1 MKQRRH
7 LNPSSRKKTPVIA
20 VASTLAVIAA
30 GAFGG
35 NEILKTQDVGSANIQ
50 VSTSTAS
57 LADAESIIVDDPAVA
72 TQGEGDEAR
81 TVKEFVRDE
90 EFSVFGLTWEGDR
103 DIVAFVRAERP
114 DGTWSEWYEMD
125 AEPGPDGVANG
136 TEPIYV
142 EKTKRVQV
150 STANVDLVTHDAPAK
165 APAENAPAEQPAEAP
180 AETADA
186 VDPSLPDSVP
196 VDLSGFTP
204 GTAPS
209 VLGDRALP
217 TNYGEIAPVADVEEL
232 DDQPAEAAPVTTAAD
247 LDAVFIEGG
256 EGTADGAIAPAQY
269 NTSGMP
275 RVVSRASWGAGK
287 SRTPYYSEPT
297 KAITIH
303 HTAGS
308 NNYTAAQAPG
318 IVRGIWSYHAH
329 NLGWGDVGY
338 NALVDKY
345 GNIYEGRAGGLDRNP
360 QGAHV
365 GGFNAHTWGISM
377 LGNYQ
382 TAAPTPASLNA
393 MGEMIGWKAGTAG
406 LDPTGK
412 TWLTS
417 DANFKGSKYSRGQG
431 ANFNVVNAHRDFHY
445 NTCPGD
451 NLYGQ
456 MGYIR
461 NVAKAKADAVKS
473 NRAYTPPASNPQQ
486 TTPTPQEGNTP
497 APSQPTPP
505 RTGTVPNSDGTNTT
519 INNLANTSSKVS
531 FEGIMNGDPAAI
543 ATAVGTVGGAVLLFA
558 AGNGMLPKQVTNVAN
573 VEIIPGITLASLRPY
588 VGQLVNVVG
597 SPEAKQKWSK
607 FEPMLGQLD
616 GVLQGV
622 GGDEYGIFEKGIAL
636 LSSDGN
642 QVIMPEKIADAWL
655 KQGLDLGPLGKPVKS
670 DAAANN
676 GDIRVDF
683 DRGSITYRVT
693 TGNLDIDVK

>member
-7 LNPSSRKKTPVIA
+7 LNPSTRKKTPVIA

-30 GAFGG
+30 SIFGG

-50 VSTSTAS
+50 VSSSTAS
-57 LADAESIIVDDPAVA
+57 LADAKSIIVDDPAVA

-103 DIVAFVRAERP
+103 DIAAFVRAERP

-125 AEPGPDGVANG
+125 AEVGPDGVANG

-150 STANVDLVTHDAPAK
+150 STANVDLVTHDAPAED
-165 APAENAPAEQPAEAP
+165 APADTPSESPVG
-180 AETADA
+180 TADS
-186 VDPSLPDSVP
+186 DLPDSSP
-196 VDLSGFTP
+196 VDLSGFP
-204 GTAPS
+204 SGTGPS

-217 TNYGEIAPVADVEEL
+217 TDYGEIAPVADVEEL
-232 DDQPAEAAPVTTAAD
+232 ADEPAEGNADNAPVTTAAD

-269 NTSGMP
+269 NTNGMP
-275 RVVSRASWGAGK
+275 RVVSRSSWGAGK

-318 IVRGIWSYHAH
+318 IVRGIWAYHAN
-329 NLGWGDVGY
+329 NLGWGDIGY

-377 LGNYQ
+377 LGNYMNAQ
-382 TAAPTPASLNA
+382 PTQESLNA

-412 TWLTS
+412 VWLTS
-417 DANFKGSKYSRGQG
+417 DANFRGTRYNRGQG

-445 NTCPGD
+445 SSCPGD

-461 NVAKAKADAVKS
+461 NVAKNKANAVRS
-473 NRAYTPPASNPQQ
+473 NQAYTPPTSNPQQ
-486 TTPTPQEGNTP
+486 NAPTP
-497 APSQPTPP
+497 SQQTPP
-505 RTGTVPNSDGTNTT
+505 KTGTVQNNDGTTTT
-519 INNLANTSSKVS
+519 INNLANTSSNVS
-531 FEGIMNGDPAAI
+531 FEGILNGDPSAI
-543 ATAVGTVGGAVLLFA
+543 ATAVGTVGGALLLFA
-558 AGNGMLPKQVTNVAN
+558 AGNDMLPKQVSNVAN
-573 VEIIPGITLASLRPY
+573 LEIIPGMTLASIRPY
-588 VGQLVNVVG
+588 VGQLINAVG
-597 SPEAKQKWSK
+597 SPQTKQKWSQ
-607 FEPMLGQLD
+607 FEPMLGKLD

-636 LSSDGN
+636 LSADGN
-642 QVIMPEKIADAWL
+642 QVILPEQIADAWI

-670 DAAANN
+670 DTAANN

-683 DRGSITYRVT
+683 ARGSITYRVT

>member
-1 MKQRRH
+1 MKRRRH
-7 LNPSSRKKTPVIA
+7 LNPSTRKKTPVIA

-30 GAFGG
+30 SVFGG

-50 VSTSTAS
+50 VSSSTAS
-57 LADAESIIVDDPAVA
+57 LADAKSIIVDDPAVA

-103 DIVAFVRAERP
+103 DIAAFVRAERP

-125 AEPGPDGVANG
+125 AEVGPDGVANG

-150 STANVDLVTHDAPAK
+150 STANVDLVTHDAPAED
-165 APAENAPAEQPAEAP
+165 APADTPSESPVG
-180 AETADA
+180 TADS
-186 VDPSLPDSVP
+186 DLPDSSP
-196 VDLSGFTP
+196 VDLSGFP
-204 GTAPS
+204 SGTGPS

-217 TNYGEIAPVADVEEL
+217 TDYGEIAPVADVEEL
-232 DDQPAEAAPVTTAAD
+232 ADEPAEGNADNAPVTTAAD

-269 NTSGMP
+269 NTNGMP
-275 RVVSRASWGAGK
+275 RVVSRSSWGAGK

-318 IVRGIWSYHAH
+318 IVRGIWAYHAN
-329 NLGWGDVGY
+329 NLGWGDIGY

-377 LGNYQ
+377 LGNYMNAQ
-382 TAAPTPASLNA
+382 PTQESLNA

-412 TWLTS
+412 VWLTS
-417 DANFKGSKYSRGQG
+417 DANFRGTRYNRGQG

-445 NTCPGD
+445 SSCPGD

-461 NVAKAKADAVKS
+461 NVAKNKANAVRS
-473 NRAYTPPASNPQQ
+473 NQAYTPPTSNPQQ
-486 TTPTPQEGNTP
+486 NAPTP
-497 APSQPTPP
+497 SQQTPP
-505 RTGTVPNSDGTNTT
+505 KTGTVQNNDGTTTT
-519 INNLANTSSKVS
+519 INNLANTSSNVS
-531 FEGIMNGDPAAI
+531 FEGILNGDPSAI
-543 ATAVGTVGGAVLLFA
+543 ATAVGTVGGALLLFA
-558 AGNGMLPKQVTNVAN
+558 AGNDMLPKQVSNVAN
-573 VEIIPGITLASLRPY
+573 LEIIPGMTLASIRPY
-588 VGQLVNVVG
+588 VGQLINAVG
-597 SPEAKQKWSK
+597 SPQTKQKWSQ
-607 FEPMLGQLD
+607 FEPMLGKLD

-636 LSSDGN
+636 LSADGN
-642 QVIMPEKIADAWL
+642 QVILPEQIADAWI

-670 DAAANN
+670 DTAANN

-683 DRGSITYRVT
+683 ARGSITYRVT

>member
-1 MKQRRH
+1 MKQRCH
-7 LNPSSRKKTPVIA
+7 LNPSTRKKTPVIA

-30 GAFGG
+30 SIFGG

-50 VSTSTAS
+50 VSSSTAS
-57 LADAESIIVDDPAVA
+57 LADAKSIIVDDPAVA

-103 DIVAFVRAERP
+103 DIAAFVRAERP

-125 AEPGPDGVANG
+125 AEVGPDGVANG

-150 STANVDLVTHDAPAK
+150 STANVDLVTHDAPAED
-165 APAENAPAEQPAEAP
+165 APADTPSESPVG
-180 AETADA
+180 TADS
-186 VDPSLPDSVP
+186 DLPDSSP
-196 VDLSGFTP
+196 VDLSGFP
-204 GTAPS
+204 SGTGPS

-217 TNYGEIAPVADVEEL
+217 TDYGEIAPVADVEEL
-232 DDQPAEAAPVTTAAD
+232 ADEPAEGNADNAPVTTAAD

-269 NTSGMP
+269 NTNGMP
-275 RVVSRASWGAGK
+275 RVVSRSSWGAGK

-318 IVRGIWSYHAH
+318 IVRGIWAYHAN
-329 NLGWGDVGY
+329 NLGWGDIGY

-377 LGNYQ
+377 LGNYMNAQ
-382 TAAPTPASLNA
+382 PTQESLNA

-412 TWLTS
+412 VWLTS
-417 DANFKGSKYSRGQG
+417 DANFRGTRYNRGQG

-445 NTCPGD
+445 SSCPGD

-461 NVAKAKADAVKS
+461 NVAKNKANAVRS
-473 NRAYTPPASNPQQ
+473 NQAYTPPTSNPQQ
-486 TTPTPQEGNTP
+486 NAPTP
-497 APSQPTPP
+497 SQQTPP
-505 RTGTVPNSDGTNTT
+505 KTGTVQNNDGTTTT
-519 INNLANTSSKVS
+519 INNLANTSSNVS
-531 FEGIMNGDPAAI
+531 FEGILNGDPSAI
-543 ATAVGTVGGAVLLFA
+543 ATAVGTVGGALLLFA
-558 AGNGMLPKQVTNVAN
+558 AGNDMLPKQVSNVAN
-573 VEIIPGITLASLRPY
+573 LEIIPGMTLASIRPY
-588 VGQLVNVVG
+588 VGQLINAVG
-597 SPEAKQKWSK
+597 SPQTKQKWSQ
-607 FEPMLGQLD
+607 FEPMLGKLD

-636 LSSDGN
+636 LSADGN
-642 QVIMPEKIADAWL
+642 QVILPEQIADAWI

-670 DAAANN
+670 DTAANN

-683 DRGSITYRVT
+683 ARGSITYRVT

>member
-7 LNPSSRKKTPVIA
+7 LNPSTRKKTPVIA

-30 GAFGG
+30 SVFGG
-35 NEILKTQDVGSANIQ
+35 NEILKTQDVGSTNIQ
-50 VSTSTAS
+50 VSSSTAS
-57 LADAESIIVDDPAVA
+57 LADAKSIIVDDPAVA

-103 DIVAFVRAERP
+103 DIAAFVRAERP

-125 AEPGPDGVANG
+125 AEVGPDGVANG

-150 STANVDLVTHDAPAK
+150 STANVDLVAHDAPAED
-165 APAENAPAEQPAEAP
+165 APADTPSESPVG
-180 AETADA
+180 TADS
-186 VDPSLPDSVP
+186 DLPDSSP
-196 VDLSGFTP
+196 VDLSGFP
-204 GTAPS
+204 SGTGPS

-217 TNYGEIAPVADVEEL
+217 TDYGEIAPVADVEEL
-232 DDQPAEAAPVTTAAD
+232 ADEPAEGNADNAPVTTAAD

-269 NTSGMP
+269 NTNGMP
-275 RVVSRASWGAGK
+275 RVVSRSSWGAGK

-318 IVRGIWSYHAH
+318 IVRGIWAYHAN
-329 NLGWGDVGY
+329 NLGWGDIGY

-377 LGNYQ
+377 LGNYMSAQ
-382 TAAPTPASLNA
+382 PTQESLNA

-412 TWLTS
+412 VWLTS
-417 DANFKGSKYSRGQG
+417 DANFRGTRYNRGQG

-445 NTCPGD
+445 NSCPGD

-461 NVAKAKADAVKS
+461 NVAKNKANAVRS
-473 NRAYTPPASNPQQ
+473 NQAYTPPTSNPQQ
-486 TTPTPQEGNTP
+486 NAPTP
-497 APSQPTPP
+497 SQQTPP
-505 RTGTVPNSDGTNTT
+505 KTGTVQNNDGTTTT
-519 INNLANTSSKVS
+519 INNLANTSSNVS
-531 FEGIMNGDPAAI
+531 FEGILNGDPSAI
-543 ATAVGTVGGAVLLFA
+543 ATAVGTVGGALLLFA
-558 AGNGMLPKQVTNVAN
+558 AGNDMLPKQVSNVAN
-573 VEIIPGITLASLRPY
+573 LEIIPGMTLASIRPY
-588 VGQLVNVVG
+588 VGQLINAVG
-597 SPEAKQKWSK
+597 SPQTKQKWSQ
-607 FEPMLGQLD
+607 FEPMLGKLD

-636 LSSDGN
+636 LSADGN
-642 QVIMPEKIADAWL
+642 QVILPEQIADAWI

-670 DAAANN
+670 DTAANN

-683 DRGSITYRVT
+683 ARGSITYRVT

>member
-1 MKQRRH
+1 MKRRRH
-7 LNPSSRKKTPVIA
+7 LNPSTRKKTPVIA

-30 GAFGG
+30 SVFGG

-50 VSTSTAS
+50 VSSSTAS
-57 LADAESIIVDDPAVA
+57 LADAKSIIVDDPAVA

-103 DIVAFVRAERP
+103 DIAAFVRAERP

-125 AEPGPDGVANG
+125 AEVGPDGVANG

-150 STANVDLVTHDAPAK
+150 STANVDLVAHDAPAED
-165 APAENAPAEQPAEAP
+165 APADTPSESPVG
-180 AETADA
+180 TADS
-186 VDPSLPDSVP
+186 DLPDSSP
-196 VDLSGFTP
+196 VDLSGFP
-204 GTAPS
+204 SGTGPS

-217 TNYGEIAPVADVEEL
+217 TDYGEIAPVADVEEL
-232 DDQPAEAAPVTTAAD
+232 ADEPAEGNADNAPVTTAAD

-269 NTSGMP
+269 NTNGMP
-275 RVVSRASWGAGK
+275 RVVSRSSWGAGK

-318 IVRGIWSYHAH
+318 IVRGIWAYHAN
-329 NLGWGDVGY
+329 NLGWGDIGY

-377 LGNYQ
+377 LGNYMSAQ
-382 TAAPTPASLNA
+382 PTQESLNA

-412 TWLTS
+412 VWLTS
-417 DANFKGSKYSRGQG
+417 DANFRGTRYNRGQG

-445 NTCPGD
+445 NSCPGD

-461 NVAKAKADAVKS
+461 NVAKNKANAVRS
-473 NRAYTPPASNPQQ
+473 NQAYTPPTSNPQQ
-486 TTPTPQEGNTP
+486 NAPTP
-497 APSQPTPP
+497 SQQTPP
-505 RTGTVPNSDGTNTT
+505 KTGTVQNNDGTTTT
-519 INNLANTSSKVS
+519 INNLANTSSNVS
-531 FEGIMNGDPAAI
+531 FEGILNGDPSAI
-543 ATAVGTVGGAVLLFA
+543 ATAVGTVGGALLLFA
-558 AGNGMLPKQVTNVAN
+558 AGNDMLPKQVSNVAN
-573 VEIIPGITLASLRPY
+573 LEIIPGMTLASIRPY
-588 VGQLVNVVG
+588 VGQLINAVG
-597 SPEAKQKWSK
+597 SPQTKQKWSQ
-607 FEPMLGQLD
+607 FEPMLGKLD

-636 LSSDGN
+636 LSADGN
-642 QVIMPEKIADAWL
+642 QVILPEQIADAWI

-670 DAAANN
+670 DTAANN

-683 DRGSITYRVT
+683 ARGSITYRVT

>member
-7 LNPSSRKKTPVIA
+7 LNPSTRKKTPVIA

-30 GAFGG
+30 SVFGG

-50 VSTSTAS
+50 VSSSTAS
-57 LADAESIIVDDPAVA
+57 LADAKSIIVDDPAVA

-103 DIVAFVRAERP
+103 DIAAFVRAERP

-125 AEPGPDGVANG
+125 AEVGPDGVANG

-150 STANVDLVTHDAPAK
+150 STANVDLVAHDAPAED
-165 APAENAPAEQPAEAP
+165 APADTPSESPVG
-180 AETADA
+180 TADS
-186 VDPSLPDSVP
+186 DLPDSSP
-196 VDLSGFTP
+196 VDLSGFP
-204 GTAPS
+204 SGTGPS

-232 DDQPAEAAPVTTAAD
+232 ADEPSEGNADNAPVTTAAD

-269 NTSGMP
+269 NTNGMP
-275 RVVSRASWGAGK
+275 RVVSRSSWGAGK

-318 IVRGIWSYHAH
+318 IVRGIWAYHAN
-329 NLGWGDVGY
+329 NLGWGDIGY

-377 LGNYQ
+377 LGNYMSAQ
-382 TAAPTPASLNA
+382 PTQESLNA

-412 TWLTS
+412 VWLTS
-417 DANFKGSKYSRGQG
+417 DANFRGTRYNRGQG

-445 NTCPGD
+445 NSCPGD

-461 NVAKAKADAVKS
+461 NVAKNKANAVRS
-473 NRAYTPPASNPQQ
+473 NQAYTPPTSNPQQ
-486 TTPTPQEGNTP
+486 NAPTP
-497 APSQPTPP
+497 SQQTPP
-505 RTGTVPNSDGTNTT
+505 KTGTVQNNDGTTTT
-519 INNLANTSSKVS
+519 INNLANTSSNVS
-531 FEGIMNGDPAAI
+531 FEGILNGDPSAI
-543 ATAVGTVGGAVLLFA
+543 ATAVGTVGGALLLFA
-558 AGNGMLPKQVTNVAN
+558 AGNDMLPKQVSNVAN
-573 VEIIPGITLASLRPY
+573 LEIIPGMTLASIRPY
-588 VGQLVNVVG
+588 VGQLINAVG
-597 SPEAKQKWSK
+597 SPQTKQKWSQ
-607 FEPMLGQLD
+607 FEPMLGKLD

-636 LSSDGN
+636 LSADGN
-642 QVIMPEKIADAWL
+642 QVILPEQIADAWI

-670 DAAANN
+670 DTAANN

-683 DRGSITYRVT
+683 ARGSITYRVT

>member
-7 LNPSSRKKTPVIA
+7 LNPSTRKKTPVIA

-30 GAFGG
+30 SVFGG

-50 VSTSTAS
+50 VSSSTAS
-57 LADAESIIVDDPAVA
+57 LADAKSIIVDDPAVA

-103 DIVAFVRAERP
+103 DIAAFVRAERP

-125 AEPGPDGVANG
+125 AEVGPDGVANG

-150 STANVDLVTHDAPAK
+150 STANVDLVAHDAPAED
-165 APAENAPAEQPAEAP
+165 APADTPSESPVG
-180 AETADA
+180 TADS
-186 VDPSLPDSVP
+186 DLPDSSS
-196 VDLSGFTP
+196 VDLSGFP
-204 GTAPS
+204 SGTGPS

-217 TNYGEIAPVADVEEL
+217 TDYGEIAPVADVEEL
-232 DDQPAEAAPVTTAAD
+232 ADEPAEGNADNAPVTTAAD

-269 NTSGMP
+269 NTNGMP
-275 RVVSRASWGAGK
+275 RVVSRSSWGAGK

-318 IVRGIWSYHAH
+318 IVRGIWAYHAN
-329 NLGWGDVGY
+329 NLGWGDIGY

-377 LGNYQ
+377 LGNYMSAQ
-382 TAAPTPASLNA
+382 PTQESLNA

-412 TWLTS
+412 VWLTS
-417 DANFKGSKYSRGQG
+417 DANFRGTRYNRGQG

-445 NTCPGD
+445 NSCPGD

-461 NVAKAKADAVKS
+461 NVAKNKANAVRS
-473 NRAYTPPASNPQQ
+473 NQAYTPPTSNPQQ
-486 TTPTPQEGNTP
+486 NAP
-497 APSQPTPP
+497 APSQQTPP
-505 RTGTVPNSDGTNTT
+505 KTGTVPNNNGTTTT
-519 INNLANTSSKVS
+519 INNLANTSSNVS
-531 FEGIMNGDPAAI
+531 FEGILNGDPAAI
-543 ATAVGTVGGAVLLFA
+543 ATAAGTVGGALLLFA
-558 AGNGMLPKQVTNVAN
+558 AGNDMLPKQVSNVAN
-573 VEIIPGITLASLRPY
+573 LEIIPGMTLASIRPY
-588 VGQLVNVVG
+588 VGQLINAVG
-597 SPEAKQKWSK
+597 SPEAKQKWSQ
-607 FEPMLGQLD
+607 FEPMLGKLD

-636 LSSDGN
+636 LSADGN
-642 QVIMPEKIADAWL
+642 QVILPEQIADAWI

-670 DAAANN
+670 DTAANN

-683 DRGSITYRVT
+683 ARGSITYRVT